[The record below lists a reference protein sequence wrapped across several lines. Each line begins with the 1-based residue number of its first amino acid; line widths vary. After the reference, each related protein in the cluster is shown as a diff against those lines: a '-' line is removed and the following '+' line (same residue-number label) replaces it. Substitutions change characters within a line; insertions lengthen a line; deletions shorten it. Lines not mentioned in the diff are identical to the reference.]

1 MPVFVTTMFLGDKD
15 PAGHRVS
22 EAEYVARCTVVIPLS
37 REQQQP
43 SLSAMESNP
52 NSIQLADKDNTPPP
66 APTTQIDLFL
76 TRLEENGHRTIY
88 LKITLNLCIR

>member
-1 MPVFVTTMFLGDKD
+1 MEDPASRNGAGNDKSTDMVLLFFGIFARSFLMTRMFLGDKD

-52 NSIQLADKDNTPPP
+52 NSIKLADKDNTPPP
-66 APTTQIDLFL
+66 APTT
-76 TRLEENGHRTIY
+76 
-88 LKITLNLCIR
+88 